1 MLQYIVFLGAV
12 LSLLGSA
19 DYIINT
25 IKGKTK
31 PNRVSWL
38 IWAISPIIGT
48 IAAISN
54 GVTWAILPT
63 FMAGFGPLLVFIVSF
78 FNKKSY
84 WKLGGGDYLCGALAI
99 IALILWGVTKDPNVA
114 IFFSIVADLLAAIP
128 TLIKAWRHPETESGL
143 IFILAELNQITGFI
157 AMKEWSFSESA
168 FGVYLFTINICLITA
183 IYRKKIMQRFKKK
196 QPANVVE

>member
-1 MLQYIVFLGAV
+1 MLQHIVFLGVA
-12 LSLLGSA
+12 LILLGSA

-31 PNRVSWL
+31 PNRVTWL
-38 IWAISPIIGT
+38 IWSVAPIIGT
-48 IAAISN
+48 AAAISN

-63 FMAGFGPLLVFIVSF
+63 FMAGFAPLLVFIVSF

-99 IALILWGVTKDPNVA
+99 IALVLWGVTKDPNVA
-114 IFFSIVADLLAAIP
+114 IFFSILADLLAATP
-128 TLIKAWRHPETESGL
+128 TLIKAWHHPETESATF
-143 IFILAELNQITGFI
+143 FIMSAIAQITGFI

-168 FGVYLFTINICLITA
+168 FGIYLFIVNISLAVI
-183 IYRKKIMQRFKKK
+183 IYRKRIMRKFKKK
-196 QPANVVE
+196 HRLT